1 MKGITHRYTFRVWEF
16 NRPEPGYIDP
26 EHVRVQAFY
35 QDTYLWGIRIR
46 RRLLFKER
54 VPNFAWIQQGC
65 LGWCDWR
72 SACPPDIWLLCTG
85 KVKG

>member
-1 MKGITHRYTFRVWEF
+1 MKGITHRYT
-16 NRPEPGYIDP
+16 
-26 EHVRVQAFY
+26 
-35 QDTYLWGIRIR
+35 YLWGVRIR

-65 LGWCDWR
+65 LGWCDWK
-72 SACPPDIWLLCTG
+72 SACPPDIWFLCTG